1 MYSARELELEDRQS
15 RLESQ
20 LRERIASEGN
30 SSPARS
36 LICDSAA
43 NIPLLFTYCCFV
55 FTCVIWQELARL

>member
-30 SSPARS
+30 GSPAHS
-36 LICDSAA
+36 LICDSAT
-43 NIPLLFTYCCFV
+43 NIPLLFTVVSY
-55 FTCVIWQELARL
+55 LPL